1 METPPSFNAV
11 KDHLDTVIQDP
22 SIPLDVATLG
32 KLKVELLT
40 NTNQDVLSAILIQVS
55 QILPILQDDPSP
67 LTSLATKAASYLTFT
82 QLQSIDPPLNLLAGI
97 SAPSPPVNLLALSL
111 LGQASHSSADAAI
124 ISGNPPLVIALVE
137 LWLTVSET
145 AVSQAAFDVLW
156 ALLEVDYAHDYE
168 SDALVDGEKKNKI
181 GGQGLMWRRIF
192 NDRDVYERLFSICSL
207 ESTEP
212 PGHIS
217 RRDKSVAQGR
227 LMDLIIKAGSLD
239 WQAIATSHFPD
250 IESKFRSSSL
260 LSFAASQMV
269 DPDDVLLHMTHIHFL
284 CELLRIGAPGLRQR
298 AKVQSHSYPLF
309 SSPSLEY
316 LTSSGLHAKI
326 MSYYLDPSIL
336 DPAYAPI
343 LSGPVMGYI
352 SQYAILYPNHILQQP
367 QAFLDSILSRISEA
381 LDIQPVKWAHGPV
394 PTGDLDILA
403 SLPRVMLVEAGN
415 RWINPVQSIPSKPVN
430 SHALDALG
438 RIFKGPPTLDN
449 DSNGLSDP
457 LDQNPTSPRAE
468 AAASRVL
475 YLRYLNEHPD
485 LWANVVVAA
494 DVLAMQDTALAAIAF
509 IKSVLT
515 AHWAVIPPS
524 GSNST
529 TLTNR
534 RFGLPTEDQISRLGP
549 STQGKLPRSGLWA
562 LFVPPALT
570 EVLPYLF
577 KAPQT
582 YNNFVAG
589 GAADTESA
597 VWRIAT
603 AKFDALVALQ
613 TEVKKVD
620 GGFEGF
626 DDIIRT
632 LNKRVADGPWGP
644 SSQVGSRV
652 DALEL

>member
-11 KDHLDTVIQDP
+11 KDHLDQVIQDP
-22 SIPLDVATLG
+22 STPLDVAALD
-32 KLKVELLT
+32 KLTAELIA
-40 NTNQDVLSAILIQVS
+40 NTNQSVFSTILTQVS
-55 QILPILQDDPSP
+55 QVLPIFQEDPSP

-97 SAPSPPVNLLALSL
+97 KAPSPPVNLLTLSL
-111 LGQASHSSADAAI
+111 LGKASNSSADAAI
-124 ISGNPPLVIALVE
+124 ISGDPALVIALVE
-137 LWLTVSET
+137 LWLTISET
-145 AVSQAAFDVLW
+145 EVSQAAFDVLW

-168 SDALVDGEKKNKI
+168 SDILVDGEKKNKI

-207 ESTEP
+207 DSTEP
-212 PGHIS
+212 PGHLS
-217 RRDKSVAQGR
+217 RRDRSVAQGR
-227 LMDLIIKAGSLD
+227 LMDLVIKAGSLD
-239 WQAIATSHFPD
+239 WHAVAASHFPD

-269 DPDDVLLHMTHIHFL
+269 DPDDILLHMTHIHFL

-316 LTSSGLHAKI
+316 LTSCGLHAKI
-326 MSYYLDPSIL
+326 MNYYLDPSIL
-336 DPAYAPI
+336 DPAFAPI

-352 SQYAILYPNHILQQP
+352 SQYAILYPNHLLQQP
-367 QAFLDSILSRISEA
+367 QPFLDKILSRISEA
-381 LDIQPVKWAHGPV
+381 LDIEPVKWAHGPV

-438 RIFKGPPTLDN
+438 RIFKGPPTLEDA
-449 DSNGLSDP
+449 SNGLSDA

-475 YLRYLNEHPD
+475 FLRYLNEHPG
-485 LWANVVVAA
+485 LWANVVAAA
-494 DVLAMQDTALAAIAF
+494 DIIAMHDTALAAIAF

-515 AHWAVIPPS
+515 ANWVVIPPNN
-524 GSNST
+524 GSSA

-534 RFGLPTEDQISRLGP
+534 RFGLPTEDQVSRLGP
-549 STQGKLPRSGLWA
+549 STQGKLPASGLWA

-577 KAPQT
+577 KPPQT
-582 YNNFVAG
+582 YDNFVAG
-589 GAADTESA
+589 GAGDTESA

-613 TEVKKVD
+613 TEVKKAD
-620 GGFEGF
+620 GALEGF

-632 LNKRVADGPWGP
+632 LNRRVAEGPWGP

-652 DALEL
+652 DALEM

>member
-11 KDHLDTVIQDP
+11 RDHLDAVIQDP
-22 SIPLDVATLG
+22 SIPVDVAALD
-32 KLKVELLT
+32 KLKVELLA
-40 NTNQDVLSAILIQVS
+40 NTNQSVFSAILTQIS
-55 QILPILQDDPSP
+55 QILPILREDPSP

-82 QLQSIDPPLNLLAGI
+82 QLQSIDPPLNLLVGI
-97 SAPSPPVNLLALSL
+97 RAPSPPVNLLALSL

-124 ISGNPPLVIALVE
+124 ISGDPPLVIALVE
-137 LWLTVSET
+137 LWLTISET
-145 AVSQAAFDVLW
+145 VVSQAAFDVLW

-168 SDALVDGEKKNKI
+168 SDVLVDGEKKNKI

-212 PGHIS
+212 SGHIS

-284 CELLRIGAPGLRQR
+284 CELLRIGAPGLRER
-298 AKVQSHSYPLF
+298 AKIQSHSYPLF

-316 LTSSGLHAKI
+316 LISSGLHAKI

-336 DPAYAPI
+336 DPAYSPI

-352 SQYAILYPNHILQQP
+352 SQYAILYPNHLLQQP
-367 QAFLDSILSRISEA
+367 QGFLDSILSRISEA
-381 LDIQPVKWAHGPV
+381 LDIQPVKWAHGLV

-403 SLPRVMLVEAGN
+403 SLPRIMLVEAGN

-438 RIFKGPPTLDN
+438 RIFKGPPALDN
-449 DSNGLSDP
+449 DFNGLSDL

-494 DVLAMQDTALAAIAF
+494 DVLAMQDIALAAIAF

-549 STQGKLPRSGLWA
+549 SIQGKLPGSGLWA

-589 GAADTESA
+589 GAADTENA
-597 VWRIAT
+597 VWKIAT
-603 AKFDALVALQ
+603 AKFDALLALQ

-620 GGFEGF
+620 KGFEGF

>member
-1 METPPSFNAV
+1 METPLSFNAV
-11 KDHLDTVIQDP
+11 KDHLDAVIQNP
-22 SIPLDVATLG
+22 SIPLDVATLD
-32 KLKVELLT
+32 KLKVELLA
-40 NTNQDVLSAILIQVS
+40 NTNQSVFSAILTQVS
-55 QILPILQDDPSP
+55 QILPLLREDPSP

-97 SAPSPPVNLLALSL
+97 KAPSPPVNLLTLSL
-111 LGQASHSSADAAI
+111 LGQASHSSADAAV

-145 AVSQAAFDVLW
+145 AVSQVAFDVLW

-168 SDALVDGEKKNKI
+168 SDVLVDGEKKNKI

-212 PGHIS
+212 PGRIS

-239 WQAIATSHFPD
+239 WHAIATSHFPD

-336 DPAYAPI
+336 DPAYSPI

-352 SQYAILYPNHILQQP
+352 SQYAILYPNHLLQQP
-367 QAFLDSILSRISEA
+367 QAFLDSILSRISEV

-415 RWINPVQSIPSKPVN
+415 KWINPVQSIPSKPVN
-430 SHALDALG
+430 SHALDALA
-438 RIFKGPPTLDN
+438 RIFKGPPTLET

-485 LWANVVVAA
+485 LWTNVVVAA

-515 AHWAVIPPS
+515 AHWAMIPPS
-524 GSNST
+524 DSSST

-549 STQGKLPRSGLWA
+549 SIQGKLPESGLWA

-603 AKFDALVALQ
+603 AKFDALLALQ

-652 DALEL
+652 EALEL